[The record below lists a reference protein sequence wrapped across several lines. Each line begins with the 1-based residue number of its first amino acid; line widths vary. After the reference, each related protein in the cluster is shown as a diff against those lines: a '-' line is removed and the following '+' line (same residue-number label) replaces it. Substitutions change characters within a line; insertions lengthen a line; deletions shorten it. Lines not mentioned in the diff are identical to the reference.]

1 MSVALRGSPRG
12 GLGTL
17 RRTAS
22 LEYFLDCDK
31 NCEEE
36 EVELKP
42 SHTIMANTK
51 PVSYPTSSQAKVR
64 GIFQSHFSPENLK
77 DDPDCPSKQNTG
89 LMPKFATAI

>member
-22 LEYFLDCDK
+22 LEYFLDSDK

-36 EVELKP
+36 ELELKP
-42 SHTIMANTK
+42 SHTILAHTK
-51 PVSYPTSSQAKVR
+51 PITSQPTSNQAKV
-64 GIFQSHFSPENLK
+64 S
-77 DDPDCPSKQNTG
+77 
-89 LMPKFATAI
+89 

>member
-36 EVELKP
+36 ELELQP
-42 SHTIMANTK
+42 THTMVPQTK
-51 PVSYPTSSQAKVR
+51 PVSYTSSSQAKVSR
-64 GIFQSHFSPENLK
+64 LYFSLL
-77 DDPDCPSKQNTG
+77 G
-89 LMPKFATAI
+89 L

>member
-42 SHTIMANTK
+42 THAIVAPTK
-51 PVSYPTSSQAKVR
+51 PVSYTSSSPAKVTYLSTR
-64 GIFQSHFSPENLK
+64 AEPVI
-77 DDPDCPSKQNTG
+77 C
-89 LMPKFATAI
+89 

>member
-36 EVELKP
+36 ELELKP
-42 SHTIMANTK
+42 SHTILAHTK
-51 PVSYPTSSQAKVR
+51 PVSAQPVSSQAKVSR
-64 GIFQSHFSPENLK
+64 SWMICLLK
-77 DDPDCPSKQNTG
+77 T
-89 LMPKFATAI
+89 

>member
-1 MSVALRGSPRG
+1 MTASLAFHYLNFSRLKSRYMSVALRGSPRG

-36 EVELKP
+36 ELELQPTHAIMTQSKP
-42 SHTIMANTK
+42 TPYTS
-51 PVSYPTSSQAKVR
+51 SSQAPAKVR
-64 GIFQSHFSPENLK
+64 ELSQSVIL
-77 DDPDCPSKQNTG
+77 
-89 LMPKFATAI
+89 

>member
-1 MSVALRGSPRG
+1 MNFPRLKSRYMSVALRGSPRG

-42 SHTIMANTK
+42 SHTIVAHSK
-51 PVSYPTSSQAKVR
+51 PVSHPASSQAKVS
-64 GIFQSHFSPENLK
+64 GSF
-77 DDPDCPSKQNTG
+77 
-89 LMPKFATAI
+89 